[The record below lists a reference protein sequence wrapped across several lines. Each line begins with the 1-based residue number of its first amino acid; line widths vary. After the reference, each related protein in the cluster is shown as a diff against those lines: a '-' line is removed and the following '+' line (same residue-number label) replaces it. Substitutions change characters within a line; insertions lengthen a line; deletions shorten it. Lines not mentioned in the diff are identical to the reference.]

1 MHQEDLEN
9 KIVVANI
16 NSEAEKLRM
25 AILNHDN
32 DEANTLE
39 REKIAENARQ
49 FDATLKQNDRKIEIE
64 RQKQKD
70 DARLKEKQ
78 INKVAAKKL

>member
-1 MHQEDLEN
+1 MHQEKLEAQ
-9 KIVVANI
+9 ILVAQI
-16 NSEAEKLRM
+16 NGTAEDKRM
-25 AILNHDN
+25 AIMNHDN

-78 INKVAAKKL
+78 INKVAAKKS

>member
-1 MHQEDLEN
+1 MHQEDN
-9 KIVVANI
+9 QTKILVAQI
-16 NSEAEKLRM
+16 NGAAEEARLSIM
-25 AILNHDN
+25 NHDN

-49 FDATLKQNDRKIEIE
+49 FDATLKQNDKKIEIE

-78 INKVAAKKL
+78 INKAAAKKS

>member
-1 MHQEDLEN
+1 M
-9 KIVVANI
+9 
-16 NSEAEKLRM
+16 S
-25 AILNHDN
+25 ILNRDN

-49 FDATLKQNDRKIEIE
+49 FNETLKQNDKKLELE
-64 RQKQKD
+64 KQKQKD

-78 INKVAAKKL
+78 IAKSATKKS